1 MSTEPRTTA
10 KAAALNRKPIAGEWA
25 GIAQYRCPFCPYD
38 SLTEDATIAHIA
50 EKHPLPP
57 PKITG
62 PDSPAVKEA

>member
-1 MSTEPRTTA
+1 MSTAPA
-10 KAAALNRKPIAGEWA
+10 AKKAAANREPITGEWA

-38 SLTEDATIAHIA
+38 SLYVDAVTEHIA

-62 PDSPAVKEA
+62 PDSPDVKE